1 MDCFLLPDCLS
12 LQVREAQIAQYNY
25 ILVVGE
31 EEVKTGQVLFI
42 SISLDYLSYP
52 WTGLFW
58 LIYMINKTENLLRD
72 HQTTQV
78 TSLSV
83 SFSCELC

>member
-1 MDCFLLPDCLS
+1 MDCFLLPDCLA

-31 EEVKTGQVLFI
+31 EEVKSGQVLFI

-52 WTGLFW
+52 STGLFW
-58 LIYMINKTENLLRD
+58 LIYMINKTEKIYFESIKQHGSR
-72 HQTTQV
+72 V
-78 TSLSV
+78 TLVSG
-83 SFSCELC
+83 SFSC